1 MKSNNNISMNA
12 FSKTNVNKR
21 RKKKTKPKQRQ
32 YKKNKVYKKRKK
44 AKKKK
49 KVKKN
54 NIMAN
59 FLKIL
64 ENMYPDHNIR
74 KLNDSIRLTSLLSE
88 REITSIMSGLID
100 IDTIEKYKCYFK
112 RSKSK
117 KDEGTNLLCRSIREN
132 LKNPV
137 QAPDG
142 KYIEWDYMFRLLGN
156 RRPNDPALQA
166 IFPEVKG
173 NMTKAKW
180 KTFKNNILKQY
191 KAIPDECKLKIELY
205 GKGNQ
210 KITFVDKVIDVLEN
224 FPNKNK
230 YKKAQT
236 GGNLSNAQANLIQV
250 LPENT
255 TKYKNFELVW
265 AKQAKHDN
273 YIGKEKAVK
282 IGASTVTIYYDDYD
296 GAEMLGI
303 FPQIQNK
310 AERKAKIKDLKKQ
323 LKKKYKQLGIPPN
336 FQEGRNEERKNRHIN
351 E

>member
-1 MKSNNNISMNA
+1 MNIKGNLVRYIIMKSNNNILMNA

-44 AKKKK
+44 AKKATKKK

-74 KLNDSIRLTSLLSE
+74 KLNDSIRLTSLLLSE

-117 KDEGTNLLCRSIREN
+117 KDEDTNILCRSIREN

-180 KTFKNNILKQY
+180 KTFEKDILERY
-191 KAIPDECKLKIELY
+191 DAIPEHLRLKIKLDMYGEEKTDNNLY
-205 GKGNQ
+205 
-210 KITFVDKVIDVLEN
+210 
-224 FPNKNK
+224 
-230 YKKAQT
+230 
-236 GGNLSNAQANLIQV
+236 
-250 LPENT
+250 
-255 TKYKNFELVW
+255 
-265 AKQAKHDN
+265 
-273 YIGKEKAVK
+273 
-282 IGASTVTIYYDDYD
+282 
-296 GAEMLGI
+296 
-303 FPQIQNK
+303 
-310 AERKAKIKDLKKQ
+310 
-323 LKKKYKQLGIPPN
+323 
-336 FQEGRNEERKNRHIN
+336 
-351 E
+351 